1 MINSSIF
8 KKKTLNLP
16 KLSLN
21 ESLNTQMKKPAL
33 NQNEILYIK
42 WCMEINEFM
51 RKFVLTMTQM
61 ISMSI
66 IILYIYQ
73 ILQS

>member
-1 MINSSIF
+1 
-8 KKKTLNLP
+8 
-16 KLSLN
+16 
-21 ESLNTQMKKPAL
+21 MKDKIRKYEKPVL

-51 RKFVLTMTQM
+51 REFVLTMTRM

-66 IILYIYQ
+66 IILYIYKD
-73 ILQS
+73 L